1 MRTPI
6 IAGNWKMNLT
16 LSQAIELVDGIQY
29 GLPFPGK
36 VDVVVAP
43 PFLCLPGVAEH
54 LKESYIG
61 AAAQNLHF
69 EDQGAFTG
77 ECSGKQV
84 KDAGAD
90 YVIIGH
96 SERRQYF
103 NETNEIV
110 NKKIKAALR
119 NELVPI
125 VCVGETLAE
134 RERNEVAAVIGR
146 QLAVGLLDLT
156 AGEVSRLIIA
166 YEPVWA
172 IGTGKTAAP
181 AQVEEVHRL
190 IRFSL
195 SMKFNGQTGEAV
207 RILYGGSVN
216 PSNSKE
222 LLALPNVD
230 GALVG
235 GASLKAPDF
244 IEIIKS
250 VKRGSRNDARRRR

>member
-1 MRTPI
+1 MRTSI

-16 LSQAIELVDGIQY
+16 LGQAVELVNGIQY
-29 GLPFPGK
+29 GLTFPGE
-36 VDVVVAP
+36 VEVIVAP
-43 PFLCLPGVAEH
+43 PFLCLQGVAKH

-61 AAAQNLHF
+61 VAAQDLFF

-77 ECSGKQV
+77 ECSGKQIR
-84 KDAGAD
+84 DAGAD

-103 NETNEIV
+103 GETDEII
-110 NKKIKAALR
+110 NKKIKAAFR
-119 NELVPI
+119 NELIPI

-134 RERNEVAAVIGR
+134 RERGEVAPVIGR

-156 AGEVSRLIIA
+156 AEEVSRLIIA

-181 AQVEEVHRL
+181 HQVEDVHRL
-190 IRFSL
+190 IRFSI
-195 SMKFNGQTGEAV
+195 STKFGGQTGEAV
-207 RILYGGSVN
+207 RILYGGSVK

-244 IEIIKS
+244 IEIIKN
-250 VKRGSRNDARRRR
+250 VKI

>member
-1 MRTPI
+1 MRASI
-6 IAGNWKMNLT
+6 IAGNWKMNLA

-43 PFLCLPGVAEH
+43 TFLCLQGVAEH

-61 AAAQNLHF
+61 VAAQNLHF

-77 ECSGKQV
+77 ECSGKQIR
-84 KDAGAD
+84 DAGAD
-90 YVIIGH
+90 YVIVGH

-103 NETNEIV
+103 GETDEIV
-110 NKKIKAALR
+110 NKKIKAALK

-125 VCVGETLAE
+125 VCLGETLAE
-134 RERNEVAAVIGR
+134 QERNEVAAVIGR
-146 QLAVGLLDLT
+146 QLAVGLSDLA

-181 AQVEEVHRL
+181 DQVEEVHRL

-216 PSNSKE
+216 PANSKE

-244 IEIIKS
+244 IEIIKNI
-250 VKRGSRNDARRRR
+250 KN

>member
-29 GLPFPGK
+29 GLPFPGE

-43 PFLCLPGVAEH
+43 PFLSLQRVAEH

-103 NETNEIV
+103 GETDEMV

-181 AQVEEVHRL
+181 DQVEEVHRL

-195 SMKFNGQTGEAV
+195 SMKFNGQAGEAI

-216 PSNSKE
+216 PANSKE
-222 LLALPNVD
+222 LLSLPNVD

-244 IEIIKS
+244 IEIIKNI
-250 VKRGSRNDARRRR
+250 KN

>member
-1 MRTPI
+1 MRASI

-29 GLPFPGK
+29 GLPFPGE

-43 PFLCLPGVAEH
+43 PFLSLQGVAGH

-61 AAAQNLHF
+61 VAAQNLYF

-103 NETNEIV
+103 GETDEMV

-181 AQVEEVHRL
+181 DQVEEVHRL

-195 SMKFNGQTGEAV
+195 SMKFNGQAGEAV

-216 PSNSKE
+216 PDNSKE

-244 IEIIKS
+244 IEIIKNI
-250 VKRGSRNDARRRR
+250 KN

>member
-1 MRTPI
+1 MAKKARS
-6 IAGNWKMNLT
+6 NLKNT
-16 LSQAIELVDGIQY
+16 FFVHCDLFAFDDQKSFYKKVS
-29 GLPFPGK
+29 GLPK
-36 VDVVVAP
+36 
-43 PFLCLPGVAEH
+43 
-54 LKESYIG
+54 
-61 AAAQNLHF
+61 
-69 EDQGAFTG
+69 
-77 ECSGKQV
+77 CSGKQI

-103 NETNEIV
+103 NETDEII
-110 NKKIKAALR
+110 NKKIKAAFR

-125 VCVGETLAE
+125 MCVGETLAE
-134 RERNEVAAVIGR
+134 RERGEVAPVIGR

-156 AGEVSRLIIA
+156 SEKVARLIIA

-181 AQVEEVHRL
+181 DQVEDVHRL
-190 IRFSL
+190 IRFSI
-195 SMKFNGQTGEAV
+195 STKFGGQTGEAV
-207 RILYGGSVN
+207 RILYGGSVK

-222 LLALPNVD
+222 LLVLPNVD

-244 IEIIKS
+244 IEIIKNI
-250 VKRGSRNDARRRR
+250 KG

>member
-1 MRTPI
+1 MRTSI

-16 LSQAIELVDGIQY
+16 LGQAIELVKGIQY
-29 GLPFPGK
+29 GLSFPGE
-36 VDVVVAP
+36 VDVIVAP
-43 PFLCLPGVAEH
+43 PFLCLQGVAGH
-54 LKESYIG
+54 LKDSYIG
-61 AAAQNLHF
+61 IAAQDLFF

-77 ECSGKQV
+77 ECSGQQI

-90 YVIIGH
+90 YVIVGH

-103 NETNEIV
+103 GETDEIV
-110 NKKIKAALR
+110 NKKIKAAFR

-134 RERNEVAAVIGR
+134 REKGEVASVIGR

-156 AGEVSRLIIA
+156 AEEVSRLIIA

-181 AQVEEVHRL
+181 DQVEDVHRL
-190 IRFSL
+190 IRFSI
-195 SMKFNGQTGEAV
+195 STKFGGQTGEAV
-207 RILYGGSVN
+207 RILYGGSVK

-250 VKRGSRNDARRRR
+250 IKR

>member
-1 MRTPI
+1 MRTSI

-29 GLPFPGK
+29 GLPFPGE

-43 PFLCLPGVAEH
+43 PFLSLQGVAEH

-61 AAAQNLHF
+61 VAAQNLHF

-77 ECSGKQV
+77 ECSGKQI

-103 NETNEIV
+103 GETDEIV

-134 RERNEVAAVIGR
+134 REREDVAVVIGR
-146 QLAVGLLDLT
+146 QLAVGLSDLA

-181 AQVEEVHRL
+181 DQVEEVHRL

-195 SMKFNGQTGEAV
+195 SMKFSGQAGEAV

-250 VKRGSRNDARRRR
+250 VKV

>member
-29 GLPFPGK
+29 GLPFPGE

-43 PFLCLPGVAEH
+43 PFLSLQRVAEH

-61 AAAQNLHF
+61 VAAQNLHF

-103 NETNEIV
+103 GEPDEMV

-181 AQVEEVHRL
+181 DQVEEVHRL

-195 SMKFNGQTGEAV
+195 SMKFGGQAGEAV

-216 PSNSKE
+216 PDNSKE
-222 LLALPNVD
+222 LLALPDVD

-244 IEIIKS
+244 IEIIKNI
-250 VKRGSRNDARRRR
+250 KK